1 MKDTLVA
8 LGYLLGLGVV
18 LSVGLCLLISPRYF
32 FVLQDRLARTRI
44 WSEHA
49 PTWDAGSGLRWRVLG
64 LFLVL
69 ISLFMLIAPFIK
81 GRVPRAIDEQ
91 SMNTLL
97 DAPRTVGSHLGSLLF
112 LLLFLGLGLSFV
124 IKPNSTVNWVAPRQA
139 LTNEQQAQRSRVLRV
154 FGTVLILVAL
164 FEFYLTLHR

>member
-1 MKDTLVA
+1 
-8 LGYLLGLGVV
+8 
-18 LSVGLCLLISPRYF
+18 
-32 FVLQDRLARTRI
+32 
-44 WSEHA
+44 
-49 PTWDAGSGLRWRVLG
+49 
-64 LFLVL
+64 
-69 ISLFMLIAPFIK
+69 
-81 GRVPRAIDEQ
+81 
-91 SMNTLL
+91 MNILL
-97 DAPRTVGSHLGSLLF
+97 DTPQTVGSHLGSLLF